1 MTADFCVCCGEMIP
15 EGRQV
20 CPECEQKYS
29 RNKDAIKFFKTQ
41 IKRSRI
47 NLQAAQERGDI
58 RAVAN
63 IVRKINI
70 FEYVIEVLANVS
82 SRGPV

>member
-29 RNKDAIKFFKTQ
+29 QSKDAIKFFKTQ

-47 NLQAAQERGDI
+47 NLQAAQERGDV